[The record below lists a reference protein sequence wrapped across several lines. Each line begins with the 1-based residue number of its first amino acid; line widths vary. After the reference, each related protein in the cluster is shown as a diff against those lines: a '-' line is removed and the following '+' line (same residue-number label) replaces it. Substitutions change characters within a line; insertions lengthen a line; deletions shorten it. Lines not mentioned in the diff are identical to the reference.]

1 MLTPSRSHY
10 LAGRLFYWNWCQS
23 WLIEQRMMIGKF
35 KTGIHSAFLCF
46 ALIVTVSYLVNW
58 NFHQDA
64 EIPNQSVVH
73 AVRGGRWSARPGKGK
88 TTPLSQVKLATVGE
102 EQEDA
107 GAAVAG
113 AAAAGMKNCQTNNK
127 FNLWIFIC
135 F

>member
-1 MLTPSRSHY
+1 
-10 LAGRLFYWNWCQS
+10 
-23 WLIEQRMMIGKF
+23 MIGKF